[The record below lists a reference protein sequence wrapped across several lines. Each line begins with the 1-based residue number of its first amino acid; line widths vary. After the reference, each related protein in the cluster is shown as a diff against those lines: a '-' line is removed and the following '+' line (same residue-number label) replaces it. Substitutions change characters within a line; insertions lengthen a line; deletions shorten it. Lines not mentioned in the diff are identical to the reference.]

1 MDFTSVLESIRASGL
16 ATAIRES
23 IYWFPLI
30 EAAHVIGLTLVFGTI
45 LIVDLRLLGVASR
58 DQSFRRLSSE
68 LLRWTW
74 IAFVLALLT
83 GGLMFITEAVVY
95 AGNLSFQLKMLLL
108 ALAGLNMLA
117 FQLLTLKTVDSWDA
131 SPSTPGRARLAG
143 ALSILFWIGV
153 VVAGRAIGFT
163 TSGSGAER
171 EIEPPPADMNF
182 DDFLSGDP
190 ASAPPPPPPPPAG

>member
-1 MDFTSVLESIRASGL
+1 MEFTSILESIRASGL
-16 ATAIRES
+16 ATTIRDS

-30 EAAHVIGLTLVFGTI
+30 EATHVIALTLVFGTI

-58 DQSFRRLSSE
+58 ERSFRQLSSE

-74 IAFVLALLT
+74 IAFALAVVT

-95 AGNLSFQLKMLLL
+95 AGNLAFQLKMLLL
-108 ALAGLNMLA
+108 ALAGANMAA
-117 FQLLTLKTVDSWDA
+117 FQILTLKTVDAWDA
-131 SPSTPGRARLAG
+131 SLATPGRARLAG

-171 EIEPPPADMNF
+171 EIAPPPADMNF

-190 ASAPPPPPPPPAG
+190 ASAPPPPPAS

>member
-1 MDFTSVLESIRASGL
+1 MEFSSILESIRASGL
-16 ATAIRES
+16 ATAIRDS

-30 EAAHVIGLTLVFGTI
+30 EAAHVIALSLVFGTI

-58 DQSFRRLSSE
+58 ERSFRRLSSE

-74 IAFVLALLT
+74 FGFALAVLT

-95 AGNLSFQLKMLLL
+95 AANLPFQLKMLLL
-108 ALAGLNMLA
+108 LLAGANMLA
-117 FQLLTLKTVDSWDA
+117 FQFLALKSVDTWDA

-190 ASAPPPPPPPPAG
+190 GSPPPPPVS